1 MTFEQQWLEYDYNP
15 FILFNTNGKINSLNA
30 EAQFLLGFAS
40 VHELFELATSYASVN
55 FGFKTSFMDIE
66 FGRYKFFGI
75 TVGYEDEEQIGLK
88 LYQAPV
94 FKITNPKANDGE
106 LTNIYTLIDLCIA
119 TNSINSKINFV
130 KDFDPTIPRVLL
142 NSNKIIKI
150 LNKMYD
156 CFRENEKIF
165 TKVYYRIGEHIK
177 FEGKKYSIFSIE
189 ITSSIMNKNKLQEL
203 KNFVTESGYYIE
215 AQNAI
220 TLNIP
225 MIMSKEI

>member
-1 MTFEQQWLEYDYNP
+1 MTFEQQWIEYDYNP

-94 FKITNPKANDGE
+94 FKITNPKTNDGE

-130 KDFDPTIPRVLL
+130 KDFDPTIPSVLL

-156 CFRENEKIF
+156 CFKENEKIF
-165 TKVYYRIGEHIK
+165 TKVYYRIG
-177 FEGKKYSIFSIE
+177 
-189 ITSSIMNKNKLQEL
+189 
-203 KNFVTESGYYIE
+203 
-215 AQNAI
+215 
-220 TLNIP
+220 
-225 MIMSKEI
+225 